1 MVIIIPPDILGA
13 NVMFSINTAN
23 KIIKTGKND
32 RSLLGFISMS
42 FGKSLKHRIFV
53 FSVAQKLH
61 NIHPM
66 ICWNKPITLKKAWSI
81 EGKGNG

>member
-42 FGKSLKHRIFV
+42 FG
-53 FSVAQKLH
+53 
-61 NIHPM
+61 
-66 ICWNKPITLKKAWSI
+66 
-81 EGKGNG
+81 